1 MIKPTLQDI
10 LKLHGVKGPTALQQI
25 IGKGYPHA
33 KKLWE
38 GHTPISKNVAIT
50 LRKWSK
56 GALSIDFLFSLD
68 DGRK

>member
-1 MIKPTLQDI
+1 MTKPALQDI
-10 LKLHGVKGPTALQQI
+10 LKLYGIGGPTALQKI

-38 GHTPISKNVAIT
+38 GRTPISKAVAKT
-50 LRKWSK
+50 LKKWSK
-56 GALSIDFLFSLD
+56 GAMSIDFIFGTE